1 MDQSAGVSG
10 TMPSLMCL
18 VLVSGVMAG
27 CGVVG
32 PPIPPEMVGVAP
44 IIERQKRLESSPGET
59 AQPLGEAQ
67 PADGSENMGPAG
79 QDEVLPPLRPIGT
92 R

>member
-1 MDQSAGVSG
+1 MNG
-10 TMPSLMCL
+10 MPLRSLL
-18 VLVSGVMAG
+18 IVVLGPCMMMG

-32 PPIPPEMVGVAP
+32 PPVPPEMVGVAP
-44 IIERQKRLESSPGET
+44 VIERQKRLESQGGAPP
-59 AQPLGEAQ
+59 QPVDQVSG
-67 PADGSENMGPAG
+67 ADTPVVGPVG

>member
-1 MDQSAGVSG
+1 MKRIPVAGI
-10 TMPSLMCL
+10 LIL
-18 VLVSGVMAG
+18 VLGPCMMMS

-32 PPIPPEMVGVAP
+32 PPVPPEMVGVTP
-44 IIERQKRLESSPGET
+44 VIERQKRLESQGGAPGAAVDQASDEGT
-59 AQPLGEAQ
+59 
-67 PADGSENMGPAG
+67 SSVGPVG

>member
-1 MDQSAGVSG
+1 MG
-10 TMPSLMCL
+10 TGTRMKRFPVVGLLIL
-18 VLVSGVMAG
+18 VLEPCIMTA

-32 PPIPPEMVGVAP
+32 PPVPPEMVGVTP
-44 IIERQKRLESSPGET
+44 VIERQKRLESQGAAQAPVDPVPG
-59 AQPLGEAQ
+59 
-67 PADGSENMGPAG
+67 DGTPFVGPVG

>member
-1 MDQSAGVSG
+1 MSG
-10 TMPSLMCL
+10 LPLRRL
-18 VLVSGVMAG
+18 LIAVLGPCMMAG

-32 PPIPPEMVGVAP
+32 PPVPPEMVGVAP
-44 IIERQKRLESSPGET
+44 VIERQKRLESQGGAPPPPVDQVPGGDT
-59 AQPLGEAQ
+59 PV
-67 PADGSENMGPAG
+67 MGPVG